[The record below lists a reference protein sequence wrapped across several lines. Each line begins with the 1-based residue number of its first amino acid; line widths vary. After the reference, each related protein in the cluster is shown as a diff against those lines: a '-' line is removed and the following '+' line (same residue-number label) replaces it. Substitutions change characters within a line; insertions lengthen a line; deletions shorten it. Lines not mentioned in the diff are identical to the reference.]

1 MNGSFPGASSAVA
14 PAAASPASPRPAAS
28 RFAAAWSLS
37 WLMTRRDWRAGE
49 LRLLLAALLVAVA
62 AIASVGL
69 FVDRMKQALDQ
80 EAAQLI
86 GADLVVAGDE
96 PPAPA
101 LASEAARRG
110 LRTAR
115 TATFPSM
122 VLAGDR
128 TLLASVK
135 AASGDYPLRGALR
148 VADAP
153 GAADGPASGMVGP
166 GEAWVDQQLLQ
177 SLGVAVGDR
186 VQLGGGEFRIRRII
200 TLEPDRGSN
209 FVNLAPRI
217 LIAAADLPATGLV
230 QPTSRIA
237 YRLMIAGDAAEV
249 ARFGA
254 WAQAYL
260 GRGERIETIES
271 GRPELRTTL
280 DRAQGFLSLVSMLTA
295 LIAAVAIGLAARRF
309 ALRHMDACAVM
320 RAIGLSQ
327 RRLTAALLLELL
339 WLGLAGGV
347 LGVAL
352 GWGVHRLLVFAI
364 APMIA
369 VPLPAPSAWPIARSI
384 VAGLVLLLG
393 FGGWPFA
400 RLARIP
406 PLRVLRRDLGAPGG
420 QAWLTA
426 TIPLVAFAAL
436 LWWAAGDRM
445 LALIALGGF
454 AAGAALFAALAWG
467 AVIAVGPLRRV
478 GSQRIGPALRLA
490 LASWSRRRGATVA
503 QTVAL
508 AVGLMAL
515 TLLTVT
521 RTDLLDSWRRAS
533 PADAPNRIVINIQP
547 DQKDAVA
554 QRLRDEGARDARL
567 FPMIR
572 GRLVSINGRAVD
584 PEAYEA
590 GRARRLI
597 EREFNLSYGDAP
609 PAHNRTVEG
618 RWIDP
623 AKPEVSGEIGLMQTL
638 NLRIGDELGF
648 DIAGEVVEVRLVGG
662 RKVAWDSMQVNFFMI
677 ASPSAIGDRPQS
689 WITAYHQPPD
699 RADASLVR
707 QFPNLTV
714 FDTGHIVRQI
724 QQMLD
729 QVIQAVEFLFALTL
743 LAGVVV
749 LYAALAGS
757 RDERVREAALM
768 RALGASR
775 GQLVR
780 ALLWELGIAGG
791 VAGLMA
797 SLGALVIGWSLAA
810 RVFDFAYQPRWEA
823 VALGIAVGAVLAIGT
838 GWLGLRDVLRA
849 PPIRTLRES

>member
-1 MNGSFPGASSAVA
+1 
-14 PAAASPASPRPAAS
+14 
-28 RFAAAWSLS
+28 
-37 WLMTRRDWRAGE
+37 MTRRDWRAGE

-86 GADLVVAGDE
+86 GADLIVASDE
-96 PPAPA
+96 PPGSA
-101 LASEAARRG
+101 LSEEAARRG
-110 LRTAR
+110 LRVAW

-122 VLAGDR
+122 ALAGDG
-128 TLLASVK
+128 TVLASVK
-135 AASGDYPLRGALR
+135 AVSDGYPLRGALR
-148 VADAP
+148 VADTRG
-153 GAADGPASGMVGP
+153 GADTPATETVASGD
-166 GEAWVDQQLLQ
+166 AWVDEQLLQ
-177 SLGVAVGDR
+177 SLGAAIGDR
-186 VQLGGGEFRIRRII
+186 VQLGDSEFRIRRLI

-230 QPTSRIA
+230 QPTSRIG
-237 YRLMIAGDAAEV
+237 YRLMVAGDPAEV

-254 WAQAYL
+254 WAGTRL
-260 GRGERIETIES
+260 GRGERIETMES
-271 GRPELRTTL
+271 GRPELRSTL

-309 ALRHMDACAVM
+309 AARHTDACAVM

-352 GWGVHRLLVFAI
+352 GWGVHRLLVVAI
-364 APMIA
+364 APMIN
-369 VPLPAPSAWPIARSI
+369 VPLPAPSAWPIAQS
-384 VAGLVLLLG
+384 VAAGLVLLLG

-420 QAWLTA
+420 QAWLMVLV
-426 TIPLVAFAAL
+426 PLVAFASL
-436 LWWAAGDRM
+436 LWWSAGDRT
-445 LALIALGGF
+445 LAMIALGGF
-454 AAGAALFAALAWG
+454 AAGAALFAALAWA
-467 AVIAVGPLRRV
+467 AVVSVGPLRRV
-478 GSQRIGPALRLA
+478 AAQRVGPSLRLA

-503 QTVAL
+503 QTVAV

-547 DQKDAVA
+547 DQKAAVE
-554 QRLRDEGARDARL
+554 QQLREQGVRDAGL
-567 FPMIR
+567 YPMIR
-572 GRLVSINGRAVD
+572 GRLVSINGQPVD
-584 PEAYEA
+584 PDAYEA

-597 EREFNLSYGDAP
+597 EREFNLSYGDTP
-609 PAHNRTVEG
+609 PAHNRTIEG

-623 AKPEVSGEIGLMQTL
+623 AKPEVSGEVGLMQTL

-648 DIAGEVVEVRLVGG
+648 DIAGEIVEVRLVGG

-699 RADASLVR
+699 KPDAQLVR

-743 LAGVVV
+743 LAGIVV

-797 SLGALVIGWSLAA
+797 SLGALAIGWSLAS

-823 VALGIAVGAVLAIGT
+823 VVLGIAVGAILAIGT
-838 GWLGLRDVLRA
+838 GWLGLRDVLRT
-849 PPIRTLRES
+849 PPIQTLRES